1 MSYTLTEEQ
10 QLIQQNVREFAEE
23 YVQEHTTEIDSSGE
37 FPTEIVG
44 QAAEQGLFALLF
56 PEEFG
61 GVEAGFLSYILT
73 VEEVSRT
80 CAALG
85 SIIVNHCSLA
95 AEAINRFGSKEQKE
109 QYLPAMCAGETIGA
123 FALNEFCADP
133 GYGES
138 KVVAVREGQD
148 YVLNGKKYFVMN
160 SGAAGVYVVFALT
173 NPENIENGMSAF
185 LVEAETPGFSV
196 GRTIDKMGLNGC
208 PTAEIVLEN
217 VKVPATNLLG
227 KENEGMK
234 IVQKLQPMFK
244 LALAAQTLGIAQSAL
259 ENSIE
264 YAKQRVQFGRPIGKF
279 PAIQTMIAEMAANIH
294 IGRLALYDAAEMV
307 EKGDEEEYETKA
319 SMVQLFVNKIGQK
332 TCLDAIQVHGGYGY
346 SQEMLVSRLLRD
358 VKGTIA
364 IDSASEFPEKII
376 AQNIMGL

>member
-73 VEEVSRT
+73 VEEISRT

-160 SGAAGVYVVFALT
+160 GGAAGVYVVFALT
-173 NPENIENGMSAF
+173 DPENVEKGMSAF
-185 LVEAETPGFSV
+185 LIEAETPGFSV
-196 GRTIDKMGLNGC
+196 ARTIEKMGLNGC
-208 PTAEIVLEN
+208 PTVEIVLEN
-217 VKVPATNLLG
+217 VKVLASNLLG

-234 IVQKLQPMFK
+234 IVQTLQPMFK

-279 PAIQTMIAEMAANIH
+279 PAIQSMIAEMAANIH

-307 EKGDEEEYETKA
+307 EKGEEEYEVKA

>member
-234 IVQKLQPMFK
+234 IVQTLQPMFK

>member
-217 VKVPATNLLG
+217 VRVPATNLLG

>member
-23 YVQEHTTEIDSSGE
+23 YVLEHTTEIDTSGE

-73 VEEVSRT
+73 VEEISRT

-160 SGAAGVYVVFALT
+160 GGAAGVYVVFALT
-173 NPENIENGMSAF
+173 DPENVEKGMSAF
-185 LVEAETPGFSV
+185 LIEAETPGFSV
-196 GRTIDKMGLNGC
+196 ARTIEKMGLNGC
-208 PTAEIVLEN
+208 PTVEIVLEN
-217 VKVPATNLLG
+217 VKVLASNLLG

-234 IVQKLQPMFK
+234 IVQTLQPMFK

-279 PAIQTMIAEMAANIH
+279 PAIQSMIAEMAANIH

-307 EKGDEEEYETKA
+307 EKGEEEYEVKA

>member
-95 AEAINRFGSKEQKE
+95 AEAINRFGSKAQKE

-217 VKVPATNLLG
+217 VRVPATNLLG

-234 IVQKLQPMFK
+234 IVQTLQPMFK